1 MFNARKV
8 KSLQAQVDSLR
19 NENSILRRDI
29 KSLSKESDE
38 RYHKIQALKESIE
51 KLESEKDAYV
61 NQVHSLLE
69 AADDTRVIINAISDF
84 MVALQGSRQI
94 AERLYLLLK

>member
-8 KSLQAQVDSLR
+8 KSLQAHVDSLR

-38 RYHKIQALKESIE
+38 RYHKIQELKESIE
-51 KLESEKDAYV
+51 KLESEKDSYV

-69 AADDTRVIINAISDF
+69 AADDTRVIIKAVSDSII
-84 MVALQGSRQI
+84 ALQGSMQI
-94 AERLYLLLK
+94 AERLYLHLK

>member
-1 MFNARKV
+1 MFNAQEV

-29 KSLSKESDE
+29 KSLAKESDE
-38 RYHKIQALKESIE
+38 RYHKIQELKESIE
-51 KLESEKDAYV
+51 KLESEKGAYV

-69 AADDTRVIINAISDF
+69 AADDTRVIINVISDF
-84 MVALQGSRQI
+84 IIALQGSMQI
-94 AERLYLLLK
+94 AERLYLHLK